1 MTAAQDKAGE
11 TGIDMA
17 APDGGVANSSTR
29 EVTDAAPSAA
39 PEATCSGAASAVGRD
54 AVTREVCR
62 GVGRL
67 LRALSF
73 AIINELPLP
82 NGRRADVVGLSPA
95 GDIWIVEVKSCLED
109 LRVDAKW
116 PEYRDFCDALF
127 FAVAPD
133 FPRDVLPVDTG
144 LILADRYGG
153 EIIREAPVARLP
165 AARRKAMTLRFARSA
180 AFSLQVLG
188 DPGLENS

>member
-1 MTAAQDKAGE
+1 MTASQDRSGE
-11 TGIDMA
+11 TGIDVAEAPCGPA
-17 APDGGVANSSTR
+17 A
-29 EVTDAAPSAA
+29 DAAGR
-39 PEATCSGAASAVGRD
+39 EATDTVGRD

-67 LRALSF
+67 LRALGF
-73 AIINELPLP
+73 AVITELPLP

-109 LRVDAKW
+109 LRVDRKW

-133 FPRDVLPVDTG
+133 FPVEILPADTG
-144 LILADRYGG
+144 LVLADRYGG
-153 EIIREAPVARLP
+153 EIVRQAPETRL
-165 AARRKAMTLRFARSA
+165 AGARRKAMTLRFARA
-180 AFSLQVLG
+180 AALTLQALA

>member
-1 MTAAQDKAGE
+1 MTAGDDKAGE
-11 TGIDMA
+11 TGSDVAETPRREA
-17 APDGGVANSSTR
+17 ADSACR
-29 EVTDAAPSAA
+29 EAADPI
-39 PEATCSGAASAVGRD
+39 CRD

-73 AIINELPLP
+73 AVVNELPLP
-82 NGRRADVVGLSPA
+82 NGRRADVVGLSPS

-116 PEYRDFCDALF
+116 PEYRDFSDALF

-133 FPRDVLPVDTG
+133 FPHAVLPSDTG

-153 EIIREAPVARLP
+153 EIVRQAPETRLA
-165 AARRKAMTLRFARSA
+165 AARRKAMTLRFARAA
-180 AFSLQVLG
+180 AFTLQGLA
-188 DPGLENS
+188 DPGLLENS

>member
-1 MTAAQDKAGE
+1 MTAVTDKPGE
-11 TGIDMA
+11 TGSDVA
-17 APDGGVANSSTR
+17 EAP
-29 EVTDAAPSAA
+29 
-39 PEATCSGAASAVGRD
+39 CRD

-73 AIINELPLP
+73 AVINELPLP
-82 NGRRADVVGLSPA
+82 NGRRADVVGLSPS

-116 PEYRDFCDALF
+116 PEYRDFSDALF

-133 FPRDVLPVDTG
+133 FPQAVLPTDTG
-144 LILADRYGG
+144 LILADRYGA
-153 EIIREAPVARLP
+153 EIVRQAPETRLA
-165 AARRKAMTLRFARSA
+165 AARRKAMTLRFARAA
-180 AFSLQVLG
+180 AFTLQVLA
-188 DPGLENS
+188 DPSLENS